1 MEKPE
6 ETNTTASKKEVV
18 GISRLSR
25 KPCLLAEYADNKWS
39 LNDYNISLVVEKKKN
54 QDAHTFEIKGDPQV
68 SSSSL
73 SSMIY

>member
-25 KPCLLAEYADNKWS
+25 KPFLLAAYADNKWS
-39 LNDYNISLVVEKKKN
+39 LNDYNISLVVEKEKS
-54 QDAHTFEIKGDPQV
+54 QDAHIFEIEGDPQV
-68 SSSSL
+68 S
-73 SSMIY
+73 